1 MQEQYWVWMSQ
12 ALGAGSYRTDRI
24 LSQFGGAREFYEA
37 GEEGLRRTDLKE
49 KERAALRKFPMLRA
63 MEICESAQKLGM
75 RLLTPESP
83 EYPQRLRE
91 IPGMPLVLFVR
102 GSLEGLDDTAAVGVV
117 GTRRSS
123 EYGRTV
129 ARRISRDMARA
140 GAIVVSGMALGI
152 DTQAHLGALE
162 GKGRT
167 IAVLGCGLDICYPP
181 QNRELMERIA
191 KTGAVISEYAPATP
205 PASFH
210 FPQRNRIIAG
220 LSLGV
225 LMVEADYGSGAL
237 LTVRDAMEQG
247 KDIFT
252 IPHGLYDP
260 HAAVSLALI
269 RDGVIPV
276 GCARHILEEYEPRFP
291 GTIELSRLEK
301 SARPKEGGQTR
312 EDPKART
319 ETGKS
324 PAEPEAG
331 VPAAQAERGAARK
344 THTTAQPQTG
354 TARENPR
361 GKAPEISEQA
371 QRVLRELGSEAK
383 SINELAAQ
391 IGMDIPQL
399 LGAATELELCGMAQL
414 LPGRRVK
421 RT

>member
-37 GEEGLRRTDLKE
+37 GEEGLRRVDLKE
-49 KERAALRKFPMLRA
+49 KERMALRRFPMLRA
-63 MEICESAQKLGM
+63 LEICENARKLGM
-75 RLLTPESP
+75 EILTPESP
-83 EYPQRLRE
+83 GYPQRLRE

-102 GSLEGLDDTAAVGVV
+102 GNLDGLDDTAAVGVV
-117 GTRRSS
+117 GTRKSS

-129 ARRISRDMARA
+129 ARRLSRDMARA
-140 GAIVVSGMALGI
+140 GAVVISGMALGI

-191 KTGAVISEYAPATP
+191 KEGAVISEYAPATP
-205 PASFH
+205 PTSFH

-301 SARPKEGGQTR
+301 SVRSSKGGNVREEPRAQTGAQPPAQQTGGTDTA
-312 EDPKART
+312 ENPRT
-319 ETGKS
+319 
-324 PAEPEAG
+324 A
-331 VPAAQAERGAARK
+331 
-344 THTTAQPQTG
+344 AQPQEPSPVCSG
-354 TARENPR
+354 TPP
-361 GKAPEISEQA
+361 KAAEQAAGLSEQA
-371 QRVLRELGSEAK
+371 QQVLRELGSEAK
-383 SINELAAQ
+383 SINELSDRT
-391 IGMDIPQL
+391 GLSIPQL
-399 LGAATELELCGMAQL
+399 LGAATELELSGMAQL

-421 RT
+421 KN